1 MLVGKCSK
9 GKWNKPVILWGART
23 LAGVSAI
30 AGAYFFAKAEIFR
43 NMFLLNEFAML
54 DYETSGLL
62 ILLQNLAMMSIWV
75 FVGHYVT
82 KGIGKISA
90 FRKQSYKTG

>member
-1 MLVGKCSK
+1 
-9 GKWNKPVILWGART
+9 
-23 LAGVSAI
+23 
-30 AGAYFFAKAEIFR
+30 
-43 NMFLLNEFAML
+43 MFLLNEFAML